1 METFEDLS
9 TCIEKCTLL
18 NASNIVLETFY
29 YDTRFGVKIDDG
41 ELHPAYKLCESN
53 EAITVVDIAGVV
65 KQGNEFIVRVVLNDN
80 NIIDTITVRYFP
92 YDKSFIVKK
101 YDPIKIIRCILAK
114 AEFKDFFICSGH
126 PSCLL
131 DYKPNYWW
139 IPDSLNA
146 MYSAMKKTNII
157 KTQDN
162 LLTNNKSMSETKV
175 LEDKLIENKAVETE
189 TELIENKKDDI
200 SVDSLAD
207 EMSTIVFNKIYT
219 DGYIKSIA
227 NNIMNEALH
236 DTKKTIYY
244 NSKVVNKKSKNIRRI
259 KIEDLEELDDLENLD
274 DDLENNSNYDNQD
287 NLDDDIDENENADDQ
302 NDQDDLDEPIESDD
316 QEDNLD
322 EATDDEIVDGNQ
334 YMTENESDDLEQ
346 LFGTTFKKILGDT
359 YKKSKN
365 NKIDPEI
372 IYEDDDEDQNADDQD
387 ENSGEDDE
395 DQNADDQ
402 DENSGDDDGQD
413 ENNNDEDQNAD
424 DQDEN
429 SGDDDD
435 ISNMFRRHANVS
447 SKHSKQ
453 IPLKNKSCRLVNK
466 NKSSALIRRRR
477 DNYNFHSD
485 VGTDQEHKF
494 AEEMFKMLN
503 RKNVDTN
510 IHFPHIGSSQVTF
523 SKNYPKLDDRDD
535 NL

>member
-18 NASNIVLETFY
+18 NTSNIVLETFY
-29 YDTRFGVKIDDG
+29 YDTRLGVKIDDG
-41 ELHPAYKLCESN
+41 ELHPAYKLCELN
-53 EAITVVDIAGVV
+53 EALSVVGISDIV
-65 KQGNEFIVRVVLNDN
+65 KQGNEFIVRVILNDN
-80 NIIDTITVRYFP
+80 SIIDAVTVRYFP

-101 YDPIKIIRCILAK
+101 YDPIKIIRGILTK
-114 AEFKDFFICSGH
+114 EEFKDFFICSGH
-126 PSCLL
+126 PSCLI

-146 MYSAMKKTNII
+146 MYSSMKKNNII
-157 KTQDN
+157 RTQDN
-162 LLTNNKSMSETKV
+162 LLTNNKSVLETK
-175 LEDKLIENKAVETE
+175 ENAIDVDTKIREETK
-189 TELIENKKDDI
+189 ENTI
-200 SVDSLAD
+200 NINSLVD
-207 EMSTIVFNKIYT
+207 EMSDIVFNKVYT
-219 DGYIKSIA
+219 NGSIKSIA
-227 NNIMNEALH
+227 NNVINDALR
-236 DTKKTIYY
+236 DTKKTIYN

-259 KIEDLEELDDLENLD
+259 KIEDLEELDGLDGLEDLDNLIEPVESDDQANIDDEIVDEDGNENQDDEIVDEDLENL
-274 DDLENNSNYDNQD
+274 
-287 NLDDDIDENENADDQ
+287 
-302 NDQDDLDEPIESDD
+302 
-316 QEDNLD
+316 
-322 EATDDEIVDGNQ
+322 TDDEIVDGNQ

-372 IYEDDDEDQNADDQD
+372 IYEDDDQPDENSNDDNDQPDENSNDDNDADDQD
-387 ENSGEDDE
+387 
-395 DQNADDQ
+395 
-402 DENSGDDDGQD
+402 
-413 ENNNDEDQNAD
+413 
-424 DQDEN
+424 
-429 SGDDDD
+429 D
-435 ISNMFRRHANVS
+435 ISDMFRRHANVS

-453 IPLKNKSCRLVNK
+453 IPLKNKGCRLGNK
-466 NKSSALIRRRR
+466 NKSGALIRRRR

-510 IHFPHIGSSQVTF
+510 IHFPHMGSSQVTF
-523 SKNYPKLDDRDD
+523 SKNYPKLNDRDD